1 MIILI
6 GYIPPFIERI
16 MNTMELI
23 NEVFVLILTYHL
35 YTFTDFT
42 PDVQTREE
50 VGKSLIAITILSIV
64 TNFGVVTLNNI

>member
-1 MIILI
+1 
-6 GYIPPFIERI
+6 
-16 MNTMELI
+16 MELI

-42 PDVQTREE
+42 SDLQTREQ